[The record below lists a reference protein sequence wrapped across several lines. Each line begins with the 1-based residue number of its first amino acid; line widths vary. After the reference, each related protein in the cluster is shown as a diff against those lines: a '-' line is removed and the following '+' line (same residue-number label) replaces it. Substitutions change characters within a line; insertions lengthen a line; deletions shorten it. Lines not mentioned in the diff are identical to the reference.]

1 MVLGGEL
8 GWVRLKFLFL
18 ILLHFRVVRVGD
30 RFYGE
35 GDEVYNQY
43 FGVNRA
49 MRGPSCV
56 AMDE

>member
-1 MVLGGEL
+1 MVLGGQL
-8 GWVRLKFLFL
+8 GWVGLKFLFL

-35 GDEVYNQY
+35 RDEVYNQH

-49 MRGPSCV
+49 MRGPSRI